1 MRLHPTGHIFYGK
14 IRTFYVI
21 SFKQAKSPSG
31 KGHRVVLVTRF
42 FNICV
47 KKSVKFL
54 YYYDL
59 SEDVSENPILI
70 FPCGINKDPCGA
82 SRGILIFPCRINKD
96 PCGASKHPCGE
107 K

>member
-1 MRLHPTGHIFYGK
+1 MLHPTGHIFYGN
-14 IRTFYVI
+14 IHTIYVI

-47 KKSVKFL
+47 KKSIKFL

-59 SEDVSENPILI
+59 SEDVSENPILSLNYYVV
-70 FPCGINKDPCGA
+70 GTTRTLLGG
-82 SRGILIFPCRINKD
+82 RY
-96 PCGASKHPCGE
+96 H
-107 K
+107 